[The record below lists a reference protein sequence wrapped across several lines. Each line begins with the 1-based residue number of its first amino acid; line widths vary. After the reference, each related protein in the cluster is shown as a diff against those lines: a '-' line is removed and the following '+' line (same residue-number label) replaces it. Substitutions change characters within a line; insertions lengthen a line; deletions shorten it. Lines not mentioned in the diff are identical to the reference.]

1 MSILD
6 QNYIVTMP
14 DESKWAVPVRIIAE
28 SRAKYYA
35 GVDEVTVEE
44 NLNDDTV
51 PLFESDHYEIH
62 DWAANNMN
70 WRDVKEH
77 AVQIERPSL
86 DYEEG
91 WANGDYEVKA
101 ESEEG

>member
-35 GVDEVTVEE
+35 NADEVSFEE
-44 NLNDDTV
+44 SLNEDTV

-70 WRDVKEH
+70 WRDVKDS
-77 AVQIERPSL
+77 AVQIERPNL
-86 DYEEG
+86 DYEDG
-91 WANGDYEVKA
+91 WVNGEYEVKA
-101 ESEEG
+101 ESKEG

>member
-6 QNYIVTMP
+6 KNYIVTMP

-28 SRAKYYA
+28 NRAKYYA
-35 GVDEVTVEE
+35 GVDEISFEE
-44 NLNDDTV
+44 SLITDTV
-51 PLFESDHYEIH
+51 PLFESDDYEIH

-77 AVQIERPSL
+77 AIQLERPNL
-86 DYEEG
+86 DYEYG
-91 WANGDYEVKA
+91 WANADYEVKA
-101 ESEEG
+101 KSKEE